1 MFICLTPAHTNKF
14 KHSHPAALDE
24 ELIVRTGTNDS
35 DAFSELYHLTA
46 QAVYGFVLS
55 ILKNQHDA
63 EDIMQDTYLKIR
75 QCAHLYQKQG
85 KPMAWILTIARNLS
99 LMRLREI
106 NKSAE
111 VCSEP
116 ADETSDFSAISDSE
130 NRLIL
135 QTAFGI
141 LDNSERQIVLLHAV
155 SGMKHREIAALLE
168 LPLSTVLS
176 KYTRSLKKLK
186 KLIGPA
192 GKEFCS
198 HE

>member
-1 MFICLTPAHTNKF
+1 
-14 KHSHPAALDE
+14 
-24 ELIVRTGTNDS
+24 
-35 DAFSELYHLTA
+35 
-46 QAVYGFVLS
+46 
-55 ILKNQHDA
+55 
-63 EDIMQDTYLKIR
+63 
-75 QCAHLYQKQG
+75 
-85 KPMAWILTIARNLS
+85 MAWILTIARNLS

-111 VCSEP
+111 VCSEL